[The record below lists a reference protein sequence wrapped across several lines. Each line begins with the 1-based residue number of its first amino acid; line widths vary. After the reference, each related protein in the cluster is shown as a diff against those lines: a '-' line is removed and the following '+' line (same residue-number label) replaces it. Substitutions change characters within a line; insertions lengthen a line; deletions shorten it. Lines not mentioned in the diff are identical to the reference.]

1 MARRYDRVPAESAT
15 LFAMDLKLLEIFCCV
30 VEEKSF
36 SKAAQRLELAQPT
49 ISGHIKA
56 LETYF
61 GTLLFDRLGR
71 EVRPTGAGELLYSQ
85 GRQIIALKRSVIE
98 GMQRYLDRLE
108 GQLRVAAS
116 NIPGEYLL
124 PRFLG
129 HFRELHPRIQVQVV
143 ISDSQAVIEGV
154 GQGHYEIGFV
164 GARPAQPGFKFE
176 RFASD
181 RLVLVVP
188 HSPSWEGVDSISLIE
203 LARKPLLLREPGS
216 GTRLMLEQRLHERG
230 HRFVDFY
237 VVAELGSTAAI
248 KEAIKAKVG
257 CSILS
262 ELAIQ
267 TELAAGLLKTVQIR
281 ELGNIER
288 DFFWVIDPRRTTSPL
303 CEIFLD
309 ALNQSRSG

>member
-1 MARRYDRVPAESAT
+1 
-15 LFAMDLKLLEIFCCV
+15 MDLKLLEIFCCV
-30 VEEKSF
+30 FEEKSF
-36 SKAAQRLELAQPT
+36 SKAALRLELAQPT
-49 ISGHIKA
+49 ISGHIKS

-61 GTLLFDRLGR
+61 GTSLFDRLGR
-71 EVRPTGAGELLYSQ
+71 EVQPTRAGELLYSQ
-85 GRQIIALKRSVIE
+85 GRQIIDLKRSVIE

-108 GQLRVAAS
+108 GQIRVAAS

-129 HFRELHPRIQVQVV
+129 RFRELNPRIQVQVV
-143 ISDSQAVIEGV
+143 ISDSQQVIEGV
-154 GQGHYEIGFV
+154 WQGRYEIGFV
-164 GARPAQPGFKFE
+164 GARPTQPGLKFE

-188 HSPSWEGVDSISLIE
+188 PTPAWEGVDSVSLIE

-216 GTRLMLEQRLHERG
+216 GTRLMLEQRLHEHG
-230 HRFVDFY
+230 YRFVDFY

-248 KEAIKAKVG
+248 KEAVKAKVG

-267 TELAAGLLKTVQIR
+267 TELAAGLLRTVRIH
-281 ELGNIER
+281 ELGTIER
-288 DFFWVIDPRRTTSPL
+288 DFFWVIDPRRTASQL
-303 CEIFLD
+303 CDIFLE
-309 ALNQSRSG
+309 ALKQQQGPDQT